1 MKKEKSVFFVDDV
14 LDLSEFE
21 SLKQYCFEDRRF
33 TALEKG
39 DHIYYVANAPQNV
52 IDKIYTEIENIYNT
66 KIKNI
71 VCFLRLASSVFDTD
85 LRIHCDNGNVGT
97 DFTPTH
103 GGVFY
108 ITYGKNDINGTAF
121 WQHNKYGYACPTDF
135 TDGDIQKKIMCDKD
149 DSTKWNL
156 NTIIGGVPNRL
167 LCYPSQYFHSKY
179 PRVMNGVYPKDSRIV
194 MVTFFKI

>member
-39 DHIYYVANAPQNV
+39 DHIYYVANAPQNI
-52 IDKIYTEIENIYNT
+52 IDKIYTEIESIYNT

-97 DFTPTH
+97 DFAPTH

-121 WQHNKYGYACPTDF
+121 WRHNKYGYVCPTDF
-135 TDGDIQKKIMCDKD
+135 TDKDIQEKIMCDKED
-149 DSTKWNL
+149 VTKWNL
-156 NTIIGGVPNRL
+156 NTIIGGLPNRL
-167 LCYPSQYFHSKY
+167 VCYPSQYFHSKY
-179 PRVMNGVYPKDSRIV
+179 PRVMNGIHPKDSRIV
-194 MVTFFKI
+194 MVVFFKI

>member
-1 MKKEKSVFFVDDV
+1 MKKDKSVIFIDDV
-14 LDLSEFE
+14 LDSAEFE
-21 SLKQYCFEDRRF
+21 NLKQYCFEDKRF

-52 IDKIYTEIENIYNT
+52 IDKIHTEIESIYNI

-97 DFTPTH
+97 DFAPTH

-121 WQHNKYGYACPTDF
+121 WRHNKYGYVCPTDF
-135 TDGDIQKKIMCDKD
+135 TDKDIQEKIMCDKED
-149 DSTKWNL
+149 VTKWNL
-156 NTIIGGVPNRL
+156 NTIIGGLPNRL
-167 LCYPSQYFHSKY
+167 VCYPSQYFHSKY
-179 PRVMNGVYPKDSRIV
+179 PRVMNGIHPKDSRIV
-194 MVTFFKI
+194 MVVFFKI